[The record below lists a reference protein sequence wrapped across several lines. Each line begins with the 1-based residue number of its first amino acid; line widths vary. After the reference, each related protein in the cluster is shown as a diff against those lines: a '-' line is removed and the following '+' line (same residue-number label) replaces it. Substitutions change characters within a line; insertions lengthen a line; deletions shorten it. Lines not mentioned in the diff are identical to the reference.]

1 MREILRT
8 NDHVALS
15 LSTALLDD
23 AGIGHVVLDTHASIL
38 EGSISAI
45 PRRLMVLDEDFDAAP
60 AALVDAEILD
70 PLPGGLPPGPKT

>member
-1 MREILRT
+1 MRELLRT
-8 NDHVALS
+8 NDHVELS

-45 PRRLMVLDEDFDAAP
+45 PRRLMVLDEDFDAARV
-60 AALVDAEILD
+60 ALVDAEILD
-70 PLPGGLPPGPKT
+70 PLPGAPGPGC